1 MRDRITQIV
10 LGVFVATFLYCLLVL
25 RTIRGQ
31 DHEPFVPQIS
41 VTVGVVLS
49 LISLSLLIYFI
60 HHVSISI
67 HIGEIISRVQDELL
81 AAIDEVFPETLGQ
94 GIVEAPHNKEQTI
107 NLPDFVNDGVPVL
120 AEASGYLEAVDDDK
134 LLELTKSNGFV
145 VRLDIQPGDFVLP
158 KQTVMMVGPKN
169 QVDDEAIAALRG
181 SLLLGSQRTPVQDV
195 MFALER
201 QADIAIRALSPGI
214 NDPLTAIDCLERLTE
229 ALDRLAARRLPS
241 AHRFDDKGNLR
252 VVAAAVS
259 FTDLLAAS
267 IGLVREYTRDS
278 AIVTIKV
285 IDVLARLAQRAR
297 RDADRQALREQL
309 NAIACCPHEQ
319 LSIYD
324 RERVRTSVEC
334 AQEAF

>member
-1 MRDRITQIV
+1 
-10 LGVFVATFLYCLLVL
+10 
-25 RTIRGQ
+25 
-31 DHEPFVPQIS
+31 
-41 VTVGVVLS
+41 
-49 LISLSLLIYFI
+49 
-60 HHVSISI
+60 
-67 HIGEIISRVQDELL
+67 
-81 AAIDEVFPETLGQ
+81 
-94 GIVEAPHNKEQTI
+94 
-107 NLPDFVNDGVPVL
+107 
-120 AEASGYLEAVDDDK
+120 
-134 LLELTKSNGFV
+134 
-145 VRLDIQPGDFVLP
+145 
-158 KQTVMMVGPKN
+158 
-169 QVDDEAIAALRG
+169 
-181 SLLLGSQRTPVQDV
+181 